1 MDCREASLWVTRSQG
16 DIMSLRSHSSV
27 ATNPMCRHQC
37 SVATNALFC
46 RHQSSIATNAPLPPM
61 LCRHQSS
68 VATNPKWHHHV
79 STEAFT
85 FGNLP
90 GQMLLD
96 NSGSCDSGAQLPVQ
110 HLSFQEGQIHRMHSD
125 YRDADVHDDGDW
137 SMVEWDGQWPDGKL
151 LDLWSDVTF
160 YLGKAH

>member
-1 MDCREASLWVTRSQG
+1 
-16 DIMSLRSHSSV
+16 
-27 ATNPMCRHQC
+27 
-37 SVATNALFC
+37 
-46 RHQSSIATNAPLPPM
+46 
-61 LCRHQSS
+61 
-68 VATNPKWHHHV
+68 
-79 STEAFT
+79 
-85 FGNLP
+85 
-90 GQMLLD
+90 MLLD